1 MSNSSD
7 SSCSGNDFD
16 YDAQEK
22 GQVRSGTQVRS
33 GGVTTT
39 SSTNLS
45 SQVNAYPPM
54 TLVEYENETYDPKKP
69 LLLYATKVYESQSSR
84 NL

>member
-1 MSNSSD
+1 MSHSSD
-7 SSCSGNDFD
+7 NSCSGNDFD

-22 GQVRSGTQVRS
+22 GRVRSGTHVRS

-54 TLVEYENETYDPKKP
+54 TLVEYTNETYDPKKHFCYMQP
-69 LLLYATKVYESQSSR
+69 KYMSP
-84 NL
+84 NLVEI